1 MNRFE
6 NMHTFIRMVETGSI
20 SGAADRLGVAKSVVS
35 RRLKELETHLG
46 AALFHRTTRHDPD

>member
-6 NMHTFIRMVETGSI
+6 NRHTFISVIETGSI

-35 RRLKELETHLG
+35 RRLKELETQFFTEQSG
-46 AALFHRTTRHDPD
+46 R